1 MFAKTVLDNG
11 IRVVSHEMQ
20 DHRSVSLGIWV
31 ENGSRHESDAEN
43 GISHFIEHLLF
54 KGTER
59 RTAAQIAE
67 EMDAVGGVI
76 NAFTSK
82 EHTCY
87 YAKVLDENLPLA
99 IDLLTDIFLH
109 SSFDAEEIERERSVI
124 LQEISQAE
132 DTPDDYVHDLFS
144 IDFFKDHP
152 IARPICGREATVNS
166 FQREDFREFFQSALP
181 AAPGDGGGGGQ
192 DLRHAELVTEMAAR
206 LGQVCDRG
214 TAQVG
219 MLEGERKPEMGS
231 GVYPHSKELEQVHLC
246 LGMAGIAAGRSAAL
260 SSLRA
265 QHAARRRHE
274 FALVPGDSRE
284 ARQSL
289 FGLFVFLV
297 LQRCRLF
304 RRLRRHQHRCRR
316 KRWSSS
322 SSPSS
327 TSWPRASITDDELRR
342 TQGQLV
348 GSMMLGLESTDSWMS
363 HVARNE
369 IYFGKIVTTDEI
381 CRSIRAV
388 TRDDVVALANRLFR
402 PEAMTLTAVRRFQR
416 RVQNQ
421 KPHGEPL
428 ALDGF
433 LNNKSVGSWNRFAFK
448 SSGCGRVIALRS
460 CPAT

>member
-99 IDLLTDIFLH
+99 IDLLSDIFLH
-109 SSFDAEEIERERSVI
+109 SSFDADEIERERSVI

-144 IDFFKDHP
+144 IDFFKNHP

-166 FQREDFREFFQSALP
+166 FQREDFVNFFKARYQP
-181 AAPGDGGGGGQ
+181 RRVIVAAAGKISHEH
-192 DLRHAELVTEMAAR
+192 LVAEMNAR
-206 LGQVCDRG
+206 LGKVHDRG
-214 TAQVG
+214 TTQNG
-219 MLEGERKPEMGS
+219 LLEGERKPEMGS
-231 GVYPHSKELEQVHLC
+231 GVYPHVKELEQVHLC
-246 LGMAGIAAGRSAAL
+246 LGMAGIAQADPQRYPAYVLNTLLGGGM
-260 SSLRA
+260 SS
-265 QHAARRRHE
+265 
-274 FALVPGDSRE
+274 
-284 ARQSL
+284 
-289 FGLFVFLV
+289 
-297 LQRCRLF
+297 RLF
-304 RRLRRHQHRCRR
+304 QEIRE
-316 KRWSSS
+316 KRGKAYSVYSFSSAYNDVGYVGVYAG
-322 SSPSS
+322 
-327 TSWPRASITDDELRR
+327 TSVDATEEVVELILVELAKLAKDGITADELRR

-369 IYFGKIVTTDEI
+369 IYFGRMVPTDEI
-381 CRSIRAV
+381 CQSIRAV
-388 TRDDVVALANRLFR
+388 TRDDVVNLANRLFR
-402 PEAMTLTAVRRFQR
+402 PELMTLTLLGDFQDEF
-416 RVQNQ
+416 
-421 KPHGEPL
+421 KI
-428 ALDGF
+428 
-433 LNNKSVGSWNRFAFK
+433 KSLTASH
-448 SSGCGRVIALRS
+448 
-460 CPAT
+460 